1 VLRDRPGWPGVGLS
15 AILGLAGRA
24 AYLDAVRQQTR
35 ALLRR
40 ELTTLMISLRS
51 MTEEEFQAFLAQS
64 VPEYASEKVKAGNWT
79 PEEAWERS
87 RKDHATLLPEGL
99 ASPRQH
105 LYTIEFGGRP
115 VGRLWLSVDPQ
126 TAGGAG
132 FIYDLFVA
140 EAFRRQGIAA
150 EAMRLLEKEALGLG
164 VSGLSL
170 HVFGYNLAA
179 RALYQKLGYEI
190 TNINMSKALSF
201 KA

>member
-1 VLRDRPGWPGVGLS
+1 MAP
-15 AILGLAGRA
+15 
-24 AYLDAVRQQTR
+24 
-35 ALLRR
+35 
-40 ELTTLMISLRS
+40 MISLRA

-79 PEEAWERS
+79 PEEAMERS

-99 ASPRQH
+99 TSPNQH
-105 LYTIEFGGRP
+105 LYTIELGSRP

-140 EAFRRQGIAA
+140 EPFRRQGIAA
-150 EAMRLLEKEALGLG
+150 EAMHLLEREALSLG
-164 VSGLSL
+164 VRSLAL

-179 RALYQKLGYEI
+179 RALYRKLGYEI
-190 TNINMSKALSF
+190 TNINMSKAISSDPGR
-201 KA
+201 